1 MDQQTA
7 EPSEPAEPAKPIFFC
22 KKSKK
27 IKIKMKKTLT
37 LFEMLFLGI
46 KKITLKEKYAFI
58 VLDVQLE
65 IFDSNRGDIHRG
77 ICAINWAESHG
88 SARVNTNK
96 YNNAIKRS
104 SFMPHKNCD
113 Q

>member
-1 MDQQTA
+1 
-7 EPSEPAEPAKPIFFC
+7 
-22 KKSKK
+22 
-27 IKIKMKKTLT
+27 
-37 LFEMLFLGI
+37 ML
-46 KKITLKEKYAFI
+46 FI

-65 IFDSNRGDIHRG
+65 IFDFNRGDIHRG
-77 ICAINWAESHG
+77 ICAINWAEPHGIKSHG
-88 SARVNTNK
+88 AVLFPIVRVNTNK